1 MDKKRKNVIQNNE
14 VSQIYTFKLGGY
26 LQKVLIEGKRKCL
39 PIVITLHGGPGTPIP
54 MSVGCRGMFPSFTD
68 KFIMVY
74 WDQLGCGI
82 NNYKID
88 NKFKIENFVNMTID
102 LLAEVKKI
110 FPNNKVFIFST
121 SWGSVLSALVS
132 ELKPSEIN
140 GVVICG
146 QIIKDIFFNNE
157 VIETL
162 EKSNVP
168 RKKLDIIKN
177 TNSENATSKELQL
190 ISSCLAKYT
199 NAYNNRNGK
208 KLPLFSVIKG
218 LLTSP
223 DYSFKNFKAIMI
235 NGYKGNNSI
244 WNELLKIN
252 LTKILLNIKIPY
264 MILQGDTDVVASTQT
279 VKEVV
284 ENSNNKNLKY
294 YIVKNTG
301 HYPSTEMMEE
311 ILNKL
316 IELTNIK

>member
-14 VSQIYTFKLGGY
+14 VSQVYTFKLGGY
-26 LQKVLIEGKRKCL
+26 LQKVLIEGKRKSS

-88 NKFKIENFVNMTID
+88 DNFRIKDFVDMTID
-102 LLAEVKKI
+102 LLAEI
-110 FPNNKVFIFST
+110 RELFPNNKIFIFST

-132 ELKPSEIN
+132 KLKPSEIN
-140 GVVICG
+140 GVLVCG

-162 EKSNVP
+162 EKANVP
-168 RKKLDIIKN
+168 KNKLDIIKS
-177 TNSENATSKELQL
+177 TNSENATAKELRL

-199 NAYNNRNGK
+199 NAYNNKSSK
-208 KLPLFSVIKG
+208 KLPIFSVIKG
-218 LLTSP
+218 ILTSP
-223 DYSFKNFKAIMI
+223 DYSLKDFKAIML
-235 NGYKGNNSI
+235 NGYQGNNSI
-244 WNELLKIN
+244 WKELLKID
-252 LTKILLNIKIPY
+252 LTETLLNIKIPY
-264 MILQGDTDVVASTQT
+264 VILQGDTDIVASTQK

-316 IELTNIK
+316 TELTNIK